1 MYSNKHHS
9 YTDKPVF
16 RVVALQRRREVVHL
30 NGLVDELSA
39 DVEEEDVQ
47 PEEGH
52 QVEVVHRRR
61 DEHAW
66 NK

>member
-1 MYSNKHHS
+1 MLG
-9 YTDKPVF
+9 
-16 RVVALQRRREVVHL
+16 VVALQRRREVVHL
-30 NGLVDELSA
+30 DGLVDELPA

>member
-1 MYSNKHHS
+1 MVS
-9 YTDKPVF
+9 F
-16 RVVALQRRREVVHL
+16 QRRREVVHL
-30 NGLVDELSA
+30 DGLVDELSA
-39 DVEEEDVQ
+39 NVEEENVQ

-66 NK
+66 NVERYILA